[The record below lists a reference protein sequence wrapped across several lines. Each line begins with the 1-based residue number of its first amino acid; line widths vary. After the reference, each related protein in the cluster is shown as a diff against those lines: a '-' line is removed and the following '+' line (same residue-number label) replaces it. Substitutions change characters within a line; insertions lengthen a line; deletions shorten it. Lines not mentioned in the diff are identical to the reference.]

1 MSLHQAPLQ
10 GMLKPDM
17 VTPHAS
23 STRVRGRRLLLMRL
37 GWTLLTVFNLV
48 VFFVSIP
55 TYYAQLFVLC
65 TDPRQGCTIGRLT
78 PGNAQALHQLG
89 ISLSS
94 YAAYTLAVSLFASSI
109 FLIVGLVLFWRNSDD
124 CMAAFASTVLIIF
137 PGAAVARAIHI
148 ALPRCP

>member
-1 MSLHQAPLQ
+1 MRPREGNPQSRNEMSFLQARLE
-10 GMLKPDM
+10 GTLKPDM
-17 VTPHAS
+17 VTPYRT
-23 STRVRGRRLLLMRL
+23 STRVWGRRLLLMRL

-55 TYYAQLFVLC
+55 PYYAQLFVLC

-94 YAAYTLAVSLFASSI
+94 YAAYMLAISIVASSI
-109 FLIVGLVLFWRNSDD
+109 SLLLGLLLFFTTSKYL
-124 CMAAFASTVLIIF
+124 M
-137 PGAAVARAIHI
+137 
-148 ALPRCP
+148 